1 MNVLL
6 IHGLGRTPLSLLNL
20 ERRLQQAGHRTELFG
35 YFAFNESYDR
45 IVERLQIRLHALAMQ
60 GRYGVVAH
68 SLGGLLVRSA
78 LGSLPIAPPAHII
91 MLGTPNQPPRLA
103 AHAWHLPPFQWFS
116 GQCGFNLTSPD
127 FYAAM
132 PALQAPYT
140 IVAGICGPR
149 GVLSPFGMELNDG
162 IVALS
167 ETRLSDQDRIVQ
179 LDVWHTFMM
188 NDRAVQETVL
198 QCLQENSL
206 TQLRDSRNRE
216 SLKIPGFLVEETS

>member
-6 IHGLGRTPLSLLNL
+6 IHGLGRTPLSLFNL
-20 ERRLQQAGHRTELFG
+20 AWRLQQSGHTTELFG
-35 YFAFNESYDR
+35 YAAFTESYDL
-45 IVERLQIRLHALAMQ
+45 IVERLKAKLQTLAEQ

-78 LGSLPIAPPAHII
+78 LGLSNIDLPEHIV

-103 AHAWHLPPFQWFS
+103 AHAWRLPPFQWFS
-116 GQCGFNLTSPD
+116 GQCGFNLTSLE
-127 FYAAM
+127 FYAKI
-132 PALQAPYT
+132 PVLQVPYT
-140 IVAGICGPR
+140 IVAGTSGPR
-149 GVLSPFGMELNDG
+149 GRLSPFGMEVNDG

-167 ETRLSDQDRIVQ
+167 ETRLSDQDRIVE

-198 QCLQENSL
+198 QCLQ
-206 TQLRDSRNRE
+206 
-216 SLKIPGFLVEETS
+216 

>member
-35 YFAFNESYDR
+35 YFAFHESYDR
-45 IVERLQIRLHALAMQ
+45 IVARLQIRLHTLAMQ
-60 GRYGVVAH
+60 GAYGVVAH

-78 LGSLPIAPPAHII
+78 LGSLSIAPPARII

-103 AHAWHLPPFQWFS
+103 AHAWRLPPFQWFS
-116 GQCGFNLTSPD
+116 GQCGFNLTSLN
-127 FYAAM
+127 FYAAI
-132 PALQAPYT
+132 PLLQAPYT

-149 GVLSPFGMELNDG
+149 GTLSPFGMELNDG

-167 ETRLSDQDRIVQ
+167 ETRLSSQDRIVQ

-188 NDRAVQETVL
+188 NDLAVQETVL
-198 QCLQENSL
+198 QCLQEKEPL
-206 TQLRDSRNRE
+206 
-216 SLKIPGFLVEETS
+216 